1 MNIKQALQAAIGAVA
16 LTTSLGAHAAW
27 PERPITLVVP
37 WPPGGGVDAAA
48 RLAGPMLAKQLGQQV
63 IVVNRPGA
71 TGSIGAD
78 AVAKAEPD
86 GYTLLWSSLTS
97 HAIYSALYSRS
108 VPYDLEKSF
117 TPVSVFG
124 SIPFVILVNPGVK
137 ANSVQEFISLAKAK
151 PGALTFSTSGNGS
164 VQHLAGE
171 MFKRAAGVDLLHVP
185 YKGISPSVMDLVGG
199 QVNMSI
205 ESLAATLP
213 HIRSEKLRPLAVA
226 SLQRIS
232 LIPDVP
238 TANEA
243 GLKGYDVSAKL
254 FALAPAGTPPAIIEK
269 LDQAFKAVFSDKAVQ
284 EPLLAQSIVTQYTSP
299 AEAAKIIHNELTTFK
314 TVIREANIRP
324 E

>member
-1 MNIKQALQAAIGAVA
+1 MNVKAVLKAAIGAAA
-16 LTTSLGAHAAW
+16 LATSLGAHAEW

-48 RLAGPMLAKQLGQQV
+48 RVAGPMLAKQLGQQV

-71 TGSIGAD
+71 TGSIGAES
-78 AVAKAEPD
+78 VAKADPD

-97 HAIYSALYSRS
+97 HAIYASLYERS
-108 VPYDLEKSF
+108 TPFDLEKSF

-124 SIPFVILVNPGVK
+124 SIPFVIVVNPGVK
-137 ANSVQEFISLAKAK
+137 AQSVQQLVALAKAR
-151 PGALTFSTSGNGS
+151 PGAMTFASSGNGS

-171 MFKRAAGVDLLHVP
+171 MFKRAAGIDLLHVP
-185 YKGISPSVMDLVGG
+185 YKGISPSLLDLVGG

-213 HIRSEKLRPLAVA
+213 HIRSQKLRALAVA
-226 SLQRIS
+226 SPERIS
-232 LIPDVP
+232 LLPDVP
-238 TANEA
+238 TATEA

-254 FALAPAGTPPAIIEK
+254 FALAPAGTPAPIIDK
-269 LDQAFKAVFSDKAVQ
+269 LDRAFKQVFSDKAVQ
-284 EPLLAQSIVTQYTSP
+284 EPLLAQSIITRYASP
-299 AEAAKIIHNELTTFK
+299 AESARLIHDELATFR